1 MDSEYEFSP
10 EESSNLIVVERFE
23 EMLSEKKSFFFDV
36 DEFEDLLNYYNS
48 KNNVNRALAVV
59 KHAMQLHPDSATILV
74 SCAQLYVAIHKPQE
88 ALRYLNLAETFEPF
102 NIELFYTKASI
113 FSQLRKSDKAIEQY
127 KKALDHAE
135 DFEKEDIQLQLAF
148 EYENLSKY
156 SFAIEHLQ
164 EILKTNHENET
175 ALYELGFCYDVSE
188 KIEDGKAYF
197 EKFVNLHPYS
207 YIGWFNLGIT
217 FGKLKLYEKAIDA
230 YDFAIA
236 IKEDFSSAYF
246 NKAHCFGQ
254 QGNHVEALK
263 CFNETLQFDTEDSLS
278 YYYMGESLEKLES
291 YEKAVSFYKKAIEL
305 DEFLAD
311 AWLGVGSCYFELG
324 RDLDS
329 ISYIKKALEL
339 DELNPDYYY
348 LLGEVQ
354 TQLGFYKEA
363 LASFLK
369 VYELDVQNDTILIDI
384 ANTCD
389 ELNDS
394 EEAMNYFCKGVKDQP
409 NNGKLLYN
417 FVAFLFKKGDLINA
431 LFYLDSALKNFY
443 DLKEELFEVYEE
455 AKFNPQVIELLEYYK
470 K

>member
-10 EESSNLIVVERFE
+10 EESSNFIVVERFE
-23 EMLSEKKSFFFDV
+23 EMLSGKKTAFFDV
-36 DEFEDLLNYYNS
+36 DEFEDLLNHYNS
-48 KNNVNRALAVV
+48 KNNFSRSEQVV
-59 KHAMQLHPDSATILV
+59 KYAMQLHPNSATILV
-74 SCAQLYVAIHKPQE
+74 NCAQLYVSIHKPQE
-88 ALRYLNLAETFEPF
+88 ALRYLNLAEKFEPF
-102 NIELFYTKASI
+102 NIDLFYTKASI
-113 FSQLRKSDKAIEQY
+113 FSQLRKSDKAIEQF
-127 KKALDHAE
+127 KKALEYAE

-156 SFAIEHLQ
+156 KLAIENLE
-164 EILKTNHENET
+164 EILEQNHENET
-175 ALYELGFCYDVSE
+175 ALYELGFCYDVSDQ
-188 KIEDGKAYF
+188 IEEGKKYF
-197 EKFVNLHPYS
+197 QKFVDLHPYS

-254 QGNHVEALK
+254 QGDHVQALK
-263 CFNETLQFDTEDSLS
+263 CFNETLQFDTDDSLS

-305 DEFLAD
+305 DDFLAD

-329 ISYIKKALEL
+329 LSYVKKALSI
-339 DELNPDYYY
+339 DELNPDYHY

-363 LASFLK
+363 LESFEK
-369 VYELDVQNDTILIDI
+369 VYELDPDNDTVLIDL
-384 ANTCD
+384 ANTHE

-394 EEAMNYFCKGVKDQP
+394 EEAMNFFCLGVKDQP
-409 NNGKLLYN
+409 NNAKLLYN

-443 DLKEELFEVYEE
+443 EQKSELFEVYED
-455 AKFNPQVIELLEYYK
+455 AKYNPQVIELLEYYK